1 MGKLNWKRT
10 GLLSGGIT
18 GVLGA
23 VALAVVS
30 FLDRGTVI
38 VNSVPEL
45 IEAIQDARP
54 DDIIVIGTNGS
65 PYNLSVAESMHRTGH
80 LYIDKRIKIRG
91 QSGRPS
97 DVVLQG
103 STNRIMYLRAQ
114 GIQIANLTFEN
125 GDCSQTYKDEDI
137 KESPTDY
144 RKGGGI
150 CCGLATNEVEVINC
164 NFKNCSAEYGG
175 AVAKNSG
182 EIDSTIKL
190 KNVVIEDCVASV
202 DGGGCYGIGIIEGA
216 TFNGNNVSR
225 YGGAV
230 ANVETVKN
238 GAFTDNTALK
248 GGCVGYKSGFKE
260 GTIRQWYYGGW
271 NEGES
276 AARNT
281 CRICGTAFV
290 NGECPIKDDEDAMDH
305 YCDQCGFLYEY
316 GQECGNPECEYK
328 SDQLFCGQC
337 QARFDQ
343 YGSCQNTNCENY
355 DAEASIEKRGGILL
369 ECDAEGLD
377 IKCEGYASRMSA
389 LFHNTDLF
397 RCKISAA
404 NTYLFSGKY
413 TLRNSLIYEGYN
425 ITLNRSSTN
434 ENRWVNCTVV
444 SNRLYSILSNSKIVH
459 QLRIQNGLFFGN
471 SHKATSKRFTINENI
486 LFKNLSNYSTSW
498 IYTWYKDK
506 FGQNEDP
513 KMWEVYKALIIEAQ
527 GADPGD
533 AYEISELA
541 GESYAVS
548 WSRDYDFINSEYYKG
563 SSDSSPTIL
572 ETVWGNFENGDNNWT
587 GRTPI
592 PGFLGIEASPDH
604 PYALAE
610 DSPIKSQGGKY
621 EGVEGSYDLRGRYMM
636 GSVAMKDVPLG
647 CYLSFTPRKR
657 VGFRMVIR

>member
-1 MGKLNWKRT
+1 MEKINWKRT

-18 GVLGA
+18 SVLGA

-45 IEAIQDARP
+45 IEAIQNARP

-65 PYNLSVAESMHRTGH
+65 PYDLSIAESMHRTGH

-114 GIQIANLTFEN
+114 GIQIANLSFVN
-125 GDCSQTYKDEDI
+125 GDCSKTYKDQDI
-137 KESPTDY
+137 KESPSDY

-150 CCGLATNEVEVINC
+150 CCGLATNEVEVMNC
-164 NFKNCSAEYGG
+164 KFKNCLAEYGG

-216 TFNGNNVSR
+216 TFTGNNVSR

-230 ANVETVKN
+230 ANVEIVKN

-260 GTIRQWYYGGW
+260 GTVRQWYYGGW
-271 NEGES
+271 NEGEG
-276 AARNT
+276 AAINT

-290 NGECPIKDDEDAMDH
+290 NGECPYKDDDNH
-305 YCDQCGFLYEY
+305 RCDECGEMYEY
-316 GQECGNPECEYK
+316 GAECGNSDCEYK
-328 SDQLFCGQC
+328 SAKIFCPQC
-337 QARFDQ
+337 GSRFDQ
-343 YGSCQNTNCENY
+343 YGVCLDTTCPNFDET
-355 DAEASIEKRGGILL
+355 AIITKKGGVLL
-369 ECDAEGLD
+369 DCNAEGLD
-377 IKCEGYASRMSA
+377 IKCEGYASRMTA
-389 LFHNTDLF
+389 MFHDTDLF

-533 AYEISELA
+533 ASEISELA
-541 GESYAVS
+541 GESYTVP

-587 GRTPI
+587 DTI

-604 PYALAE
+604 PYALAD
-610 DSPIKSQGGKY
+610 DSQVKSKGSAEY
-621 EGVEGSYDLRGRYMM
+621 EGVSGSYDLRGRYKIDS
-636 GSVAMKDVPLG
+636 GDMKYTPIG

-657 VGFRMVIR
+657 TGFRVVIR

>member
-1 MGKLNWKRT
+1 MEKLNWKRT

-114 GIQIANLTFEN
+114 GIQIANLTFEY
-125 GDCSQTYKDEDI
+125 GDCSKRYKEEDI
-137 KESPTDY
+137 KESPSDY
-144 RKGGGI
+144 RKGGAI
-150 CCGLATNEVEVINC
+150 CCGLTTNDLEVINC
-164 NFKNCSAEYGG
+164 RFNQCSAEYGG

-182 EIDSTIKL
+182 DIDTTIKL
-190 KNVVIEDCVASV
+190 TDVVIENCIATV
-202 DGGGCYGIGIIEGA
+202 DGGGCYGIGTIDGV
-216 TFNGNNVSR
+216 TFKGNHSAR

-230 ANVETVKN
+230 AQVEIVRN
-238 GAFTDNTALK
+238 GRFTDNIANK
-248 GGCVGYKSGFKE
+248 GGCVGYKSNFQE
-260 GTIRQWYYGGW
+260 GTIRQWVSGGW
-271 NEGES
+271 VENFLG
-276 AARNT
+276 NLD
-281 CRICGTAFV
+281 CGTCGATLV
-290 NGECPIKDDEDAMDH
+290 NGECPYKDDDDH
-305 YCDQCGFLYEY
+305 RCDQCGEVYEY
-316 GQECGNPECEYK
+316 GTECGNSGCPNK
-328 SDQLFCGQC
+328 STKIFCQLCW
-337 QARFDQ
+337 ARCDQ
-343 YGSCQNTNCENY
+343 YGVCPNTTCPNNDET
-355 DAEASIEKRGGILL
+355 ATITKKGGVLL
-369 ECDAEGLD
+369 DCNAEGLD
-377 IKCEGYASRMSA
+377 VKCEGDASRMTA
-389 LFHNTDLF
+389 MFHDTDLF

-459 QLRIQNGLFFGN
+459 QLIIQNGLFFGN
-471 SHKATSKRFTINENI
+471 THKPSSKRFTINKNI

-498 IYTWYKDK
+498 IYNWYKDK
-506 FGQNEDP
+506 VGQNADP
-513 KMWEVYKALIIEAQ
+513 EMWEVYKALIMEAQ

-541 GESYAVS
+541 GESYTIP
-548 WSRDYDFINSEYYKG
+548 WRRDYDIINSEYYKD
-563 SSDSSPTIL
+563 SDATTPTIL
-572 ETVWGNFENGDNNWT
+572 ETVWGNFENGDNSWVQNKIT
-587 GRTPI
+587 VL
-592 PGFLGIEASPDH
+592 PGFLGIEASPEH
-604 PYALAE
+604 PYALAD
-610 DSPIKSQGGKY
+610 DSPVKNKGSAEY
-621 EGVEGSYDLRGRYMM
+621 EGVSESYDLRGRYKIYS
-636 GSVAMKDVPLG
+636 GDMKYTPLG
-647 CYLSFTPRKR
+647 CYLSFTPRKKM
-657 VGFRMVIR
+657 GFRVVIR